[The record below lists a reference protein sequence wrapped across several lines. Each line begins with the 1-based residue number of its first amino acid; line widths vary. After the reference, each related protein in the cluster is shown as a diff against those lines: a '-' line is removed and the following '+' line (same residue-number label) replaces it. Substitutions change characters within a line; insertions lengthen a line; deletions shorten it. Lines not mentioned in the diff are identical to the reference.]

1 MSTVIESISSLQ
13 IQHDN
18 RVGLDDLERD
28 IQRSLRSLPERKA
41 EERNRVAIPTEV
53 NLSEPSRVGLDELA
67 KAIRAA
73 RDGQY

>member
-28 IQRSLRSLPERKA
+28 IQRSLRSFRERKT
-41 EERNRVAIPTEV
+41 EEKNLVVIPTKV

-67 KAIRAA
+67 KVIHAA
-73 RDGQY
+73 RNEHY